1 MALSWSP
8 FPYATAF
15 ILGIWIFQL
24 RSSRR
29 SPSALQGDLAT
40 LAVVLAVVIHLFDPR
55 LFSVVMGQTLFVSIL
70 TAALLFYGSSSSRL
84 IRAVFENGPILWL
97 GLFSYALYLIHFPLL
112 AFLSSQQIFST
123 SNEFLQLVAIL
134 TCSSLL
140 ALIAHVA
147 VETPG
152 ISAGRKLSAF
162 LYPKT

>member
-15 ILGIWIFQL
+15 ILGIWIFRL

-29 SPSALQGDLAT
+29 SPSALQGDLAALVVF
-40 LAVVLAVVIHLFDPR
+40 LAFAIHIFEPR
-55 LFSVVMGQTLFVSIL
+55 LFSVVLGYILFVSLL
-70 TAALLFYGSSSSRL
+70 TATLLLYGSSSSRL
-84 IRAVFENGPILWL
+84 IRAVFENGPILWF

-112 AFLSSQQIFST
+112 AFLSSQQIFFT
-123 SNEFLQLVAIL
+123 SNEFSQLVL
-134 TCSSLL
+134 TLACSSLL
-140 ALIAHVA
+140 AFIAYVA

-152 ISAGRKLSAF
+152 ISAGRKLAAF